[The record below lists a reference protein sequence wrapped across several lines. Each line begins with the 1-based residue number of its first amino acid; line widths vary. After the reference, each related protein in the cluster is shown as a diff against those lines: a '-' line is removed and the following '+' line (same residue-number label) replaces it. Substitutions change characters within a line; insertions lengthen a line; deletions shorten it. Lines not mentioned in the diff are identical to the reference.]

1 VSILEEC
8 PPEIAALFERGEQSG
23 QLTTSDVDGVA
34 RGLELSGEQI
44 AEIYDELEQRG
55 VEIEREDDGKPA
67 PPVRYTIDALQTQ
80 TTDALQMFLNEAG
93 RYRLLTP
100 QEEIDLSKRIEK
112 GDLEAKERMINANLR
127 LVVSIARKYQGVG
140 ELCLLDLIQEGIIG
154 LIRAVEKFDWRK
166 GFRFSTYG
174 TLWIRQAIQRGL
186 ENTSRTIRLPVHM
199 SQRARKV
206 ARIERE
212 LALKLGHEPSNE
224 EIAHA
229 AELTVEEVEEIRAAD
244 QAPASL
250 DKTVGDDGDTA
261 FGDLLAADQLS
272 PEDEVAEAWQ
282 SDILQTAVAE
292 LPEQE
297 RRVIE
302 LRFGAGPEGKLHTL
316 GQAGKVLGVSA
327 ERTRQI
333 EERALR
339 RLSQNM
345 ELSVLRD
352 AA

>member
-1 VSILEEC
+1 ML
-8 PPEIAALFERGEQSG
+8 
-23 QLTTSDVDGVA
+23 
-34 RGLELSGEQI
+34 
-44 AEIYDELEQRG
+44 
-55 VEIEREDDGKPA
+55 
-67 PPVRYTIDALQTQ
+67 
-80 TTDALQMFLNEAG
+80 
-93 RYRLLTP
+93 
-100 QEEIDLSKRIEK
+100 
-112 GDLEAKERMINANLR
+112 
-127 LVVSIARKYQGVG
+127 
-140 ELCLLDLIQEGIIG
+140 G

-212 LALKLGHEPSNE
+212 LTLKLGHEPTDE
-224 EIAHA
+224 EIAKV
-229 AELTVEEVEEIRAAD
+229 AEISAEEVEEIRAAD

-250 DKTVGDDGDTA
+250 DKHVGDDGDTA

-272 PEDEVAEAWQ
+272 PEEEVAENWETQVLQ
-282 SDILQTAVAE
+282 SAVAE

-302 LRFGAGPEGKLHTL
+302 LRFGAGPEGKMHTL

-339 RLSQNM
+339 KLSQNT
-345 ELSVLRD
+345 ELEMLRD
-352 AA
+352 VA